1 MEDTNA
7 VKHSNTSMVIESLH
21 GEIDRLKKELEQL
34 SSNYD
39 LQKRSSITANKRNE
53 LYVDQLANA
62 KHEND
67 MINALLKRKERRILD
82 LEEKLDSTSTKN
94 EDLLLASKNMKI
106 RLLHLEET
114 ATRSTA
120 EYERLKIAYDALQS
134 SQIEYKKHND
144 DLALNLTAKI
154 EEFRKSSLEKYD
166 HLLKEFTRSEED
178 TKTLFESISNKKNSM
193 DNVYVS
199 KNKVMTEML
208 SKLAVAAKASGEQ
221 SKGILHEV
229 THNMNL
235 VSQKNPD
242 IKFSLEKINLDD
254 SDQDSCSEMKE
265 NIFNEDSSA
274 EDLDVSQRATSSK
287 PNVLGDD
294 FAMVKKRRNKRG
306 SLKGDKSSQ
315 PIRSRVSSHE
325 SHLSDSDAKSSSKK
339 LSQKKTPLDGNKN
352 SRQVSNMASR
362 GKKNRTST
370 VTKERESN

>member
-7 VKHSNTSMVIESLH
+7 VKYSNTSMVIESLH
-21 GEIDRLKKELEQL
+21 GEIDRLKKDLEQL
-34 SSNYD
+34 SANYD
-39 LQKRSSITANKRNE
+39 VQKRSSMTANKRNE

-82 LEEKLDSTSTKN
+82 LEEKLDSSSTKN
-94 EDLLLASKNMKI
+94 EDLLLAGKNMKI
-106 RLLHLEET
+106 RLVHLEET
-114 ATRSTA
+114 ATKSTA
-120 EYERLKIAYDALQS
+120 EYERLKIAYDTLQA
-134 SQIEYKKHND
+134 SQIEYKRHYD

-154 EEFRKSSLEKYD
+154 EEFKKNSLEKYD

-193 DNVYVS
+193 DNVYVN

-208 SKLAVAAKASGEQ
+208 SKLAMAAKANGEQ
-221 SKGILHEV
+221 SKGVLHEI

-242 IKFSLEKINLDD
+242 IKFSLEKINLGD
-254 SDQDSCSEMKE
+254 SDQDSSSELKE
-265 NIFNEDSSA
+265 NIFNEESSG
-274 EDLDVSQRATSSK
+274 EDLEVSQKASNTKS
-287 PNVLGDD
+287 NFLGDD
-294 FAMVKKRRNKRG
+294 TVMVKKRRNKKS

-315 PIRSRVSSHE
+315 PMRSRVSSHE
-325 SHLSDSDAKSSSKK
+325 RQVSDSDSKSSSRKFP
-339 LSQKKTPLDGNKN
+339 QKKNLDGNKN
-352 SRQVSNMASR
+352 TRNGLNMASK

-370 VTKERESN
+370 VNKERDTS